1 MSGPLD
7 GLKVLD
13 IATIV
18 VASLAATLLADYGAD
33 VLGSPGKRW
42 LTDSPTAACRALA
55 QQLGERLRRR

>member
-13 IATIV
+13 IAIIV
-18 VASLAATLLADYGAD
+18 VAPFAATLLEDYGAD
-33 VLGSPGKRW
+33 VLGLSGKRW

-55 QQLGERLRRR
+55 Q